1 MEDTFGNSQSIGVV
15 GGGLVGCLSALA
27 FAAKGYSVSLFE
39 RRPNPSKETTVKD
52 LVSINLAVSER
63 GLEALRYVNHGLAQR
78 VLDNSIPMKGRM
90 IHDKTGKKQESI
102 IYGLFGECIRSIDRS
117 LLNNLLL
124 EELENWEIKVY
135 FDHKFIELDR
145 YEPDSISHRIKFVD
159 LSLNETNK
167 TRSYEFDFVIGADGA
182 HSQFRYQMQK
192 QMRMD
197 YSQKYIDMQYL
208 ELHIDSAP
216 KKEENRFR
224 LDPNHLHIWP
234 RKSYMLIALPNVDG
248 SFMCTYFSPWSQ
260 MESFKNADEFANFF
274 KNAFPD
280 AYDLMGKDH
289 VESAFANHKRGYL
302 MQNSSYPYHHPLGR
316 ALIIG
321 DAAHLMVPF
330 YGQGLNCGFED
341 VHFLMKLID
350 KNPGNIIHSFSLYSE
365 QRKSDL
371 DTICHLAMQNYFEMA
386 LKVTQA
392 SYLFRKKLDYFL
404 GKYVSGRFI
413 KWIPMY
419 TMISFRADIPY
430 SRALAIE
437 KRQSKILYVLEKGT
451 IISIVALGVIKFSG
465 IWKNWSR
472 SL

>member
-1 MEDTFGNSQSIGVV
+1 MEDTVGNSQSVGIV
-15 GGGLVGCLSALA
+15 GGGSVGCLTALA

-39 RRPNPSKETTVKD
+39 RRPNPRKGTTVKD

-63 GLEALRYVNHGLAQR
+63 GLEALRYVNDGLAQR

-90 IHDKTGKKQESI
+90 IHDRTGRKQKSI
-102 IYGLFGECIRSIDRS
+102 IYGLFGECIRSIDRF

-124 EELENWEIKVY
+124 EELENQEIKVY

-145 YEPDSISHRIKFVD
+145 YEPDAISHRIKFMD
-159 LSLNETNK
+159 LSLNETDK

-182 HSQFRYQMQK
+182 HSQFRYQLQK

-208 ELHIDSAP
+208 ELHIDPAT
-216 KKEENRFR
+216 KEEGKKFR

-234 RKSYMLIALPNVDG
+234 RKTYMLIALPNTDG
-248 SFMCTYFSPWSQ
+248 SFMCTYFSPWCQ
-260 MESFKNADEFANFF
+260 MESFKNTDEFVSFF
-274 KNAFPD
+274 KNTFPD
-280 AYDLMGKDH
+280 AYELMGEDH
-289 VESAFANHKRGYL
+289 IKSAFTNHKRGYL
-302 MQNSSYPYHHPLGR
+302 MQTSAYPYHHPLGR

-350 KNPGNIIHSFSLYSE
+350 KHPGNLIQSFKRYSE
-365 QRKSDL
+365 QRKPDL

-413 KWIPMY
+413 TWLPMY

-430 SRALAIE
+430 SRALVID
-437 KRQSKILYVLEKGT
+437 KRQSCILNVLEKGSIIT
-451 IISIVALGVIKFSG
+451 ILTLGVIKFSEV
-465 IWKNWSR
+465 WKNLSR